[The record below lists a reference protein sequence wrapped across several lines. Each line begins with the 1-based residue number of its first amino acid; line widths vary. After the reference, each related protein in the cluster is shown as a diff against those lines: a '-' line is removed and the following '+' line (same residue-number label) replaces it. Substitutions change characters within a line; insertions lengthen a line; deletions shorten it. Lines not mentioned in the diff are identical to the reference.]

1 MFLML
6 TSSPRPTSVYMTC
19 WSVCIDSHWLMRTW
33 DKVRRWCWS
42 VAYQLTGCLTA
53 SSGSVTESKSLRH
66 PTMWYRRVW
75 AASVGWLSV
84 MRSRRILGRTL
95 VLRRSRK
102 SRSSRRWVL
111 VLSVSGVMMNMSTQH
126 VHVLLTS
133 FETILLCTSTRLR
146 NFLPFI
152 NVNMVNITISPSRKI
167 VTIKI
172 TLDITV
178 LVWTRSSLGR
188 AHVPLTRCSDGWWW
202 SGNFHLYLKE
212 ARSN

>member
-6 TSSPRPTSVYMTC
+6 TSSPRPTSMYMTC

-75 AASVGWLSV
+75 VASAGWLSV

-95 VLRRSRK
+95 VLRRSRE
-102 SRSSRRWVL
+102 SRSSRRWAL
-111 VLSVSGVMMNMSTQH
+111 VLSVSGVMITCLCNMSAWH
-126 VHVLLTS
+126 VRVLLIS

-146 NFLPFI
+146 NFLPFTS
-152 NVNMVNITISPSRKI
+152 VNMVNIAISPTRKI

-172 TLDITV
+172 TLDN
-178 LVWTRSSLGR
+178 SLSMNWKC
-188 AHVPLTRCSDGWWW
+188 TQ
-202 SGNFHLYLKE
+202 
-212 ARSN
+212 